1 MSILRIEHPVPD
13 YDAWKQAF
21 DGDPVGR
28 EQAGVRRY
36 QVFRAVDDPDFV
48 MIDLEFDTP
57 TEAEALLASMRRI
70 WERVSGTI
78 ISDPHARIVQTVETK
93 EY

>member
-1 MSILRIEHPVPD
+1 MSILRIEHPVLD

-21 DGDPVGR
+21 DRDPALR

-36 QVFRAVDDPDFV
+36 QIFRAMDDPDYV
-48 MIDLEFDTP
+48 MIDLEFDTS
-57 TEAEALLASMRRI
+57 TEAEGMFASLQRI
-70 WERVSGTI
+70 WDRVSGTI
-78 ISDPHARIVQTVETK
+78 ISDPHARIVNTVETK